1 MLQFLCPVNIWIKD
15 SKSVALPV
23 TSSLPD
29 ALYVVFD
36 DFKPSIPS
44 FPVLCSD
51 HPAWES
57 EGVYVDCLL
66 QEFSAWCH
74 GEAREDNPLA
84 VFSPL
89 HFSAYIDYKYMTQVF
104 AECPHLL
111 KEGIIIC
118 VNFIYIC
125 VCVCVHVFECVCVPV
140 LWERELGVCCACM
153 YL

>member
-1 MLQFLCPVNIWIKD
+1 MLQFLCPVNIWINN

-23 TSSLPD
+23 TSFLPD

-36 DFKPSIPS
+36 DIKPSIPS

-118 VNFIYIC
+118 VNFIYMGVC
-125 VCVCVHVFECVCVPV
+125 VRVCVHVYVCMCLSV
-140 LWERELGVCCACM
+140 CAC
-153 YL
+153 LF